1 MFFIYLYL
9 YNLENKALQAS
20 IINFSLKIF
29 GKNSKE
35 VIDNEDS
42 FRKLNMNTSI
52 NKSVFRNK
60 ENNVKN
66 EEFELEMFNEKNKNL
81 EILNENLMEEFIN
94 TLDIDKLRLILKDKC
109 RLLKAEQEK
118 NDQLKIINSLKQKE
132 IQANNQLMR
141 ELKKENF
148 ILREKA
154 NLNKSPE
161 ISKIKMNKSSNYFI
175 SPEKIKEDFQKND
188 FENIEIL
195 EKQFSGDSDVSYSSK
210 VENNKISKKWF
221 SNEENL
227 TINFDDLE
235 IKFQKLTDFKNL
247 KMEFNQQKEF
257 KFIDVE
263 INNLSDSTLLINNL
277 QLESTES
284 KIFFFTILNN

>member
-154 NLNKSPE
+154 NLNKFPE

-175 SPEKIKEDFQKND
+175 SPEKIKENFQKND
-188 FENIEIL
+188 FEIL
-195 EKQFSGDSDVSYSSK
+195 RS
-210 VENNKISKKWF
+210 
-221 SNEENL
+221 
-227 TINFDDLE
+227 
-235 IKFQKLTDFKNL
+235 
-247 KMEFNQQKEF
+247 
-257 KFIDVE
+257 
-263 INNLSDSTLLINNL
+263 
-277 QLESTES
+277 
-284 KIFFFTILNN
+284 